1 MCAGETVAKGLLSL
15 ATNGD
20 SKNALR
26 TVFSC
31 LMKQDAEII
40 AEQLELLVSRVK
52 KNQTG
57 TLCTWFAEFNINVHL
72 EMVQKPISL

>member
-1 MCAGETVAKGLLSL
+1 MCTGETVTKGLLTL

-20 SKNALR
+20 GKGALR

-40 AEQLELLVSRVK
+40 AKQLELLVSRVK

-57 TLCTWFAEFNINVHL
+57 
-72 EMVQKPISL
+72 M